1 MMRRTA
7 VKNRWFLESQLSVH
21 FVPRHLRVS
30 ENVKIPYKKSET
42 LIYKEDVLTL
52 SFCIY
57 SKAKGP
63 ILVFQNGEVRFKS
76 QLTRHLLEQ

>member
-1 MMRRTA
+1 MMGRTA
-7 VKNRWFLESQLSVH
+7 VKNRWFLESLLSVH

-52 SFCIY
+52 SC
-57 SKAKGP
+57 
-63 ILVFQNGEVRFKS
+63 
-76 QLTRHLLEQ
+76 